1 MSIEISPD
9 RKLKVINRQLEL
21 YENTLYDIGLEV
33 QLNKE
38 VFEDKNQ
45 TKNAED
51 RAMKILKAIK
61 LLKKKKAE
69 AEKELADSESTLH
82 PDLMVSEEEA

>member
-9 RKLKVINRQLEL
+9 RKLEVINRQLEL
-21 YENTLYDIGLEV
+21 YENTLYHIGLEV

-45 TKNAED
+45 TKKAED
-51 RAMKILKAIK
+51 RAMKVLKAIK
-61 LLKKKKAE
+61 VLQEKKEKL
-69 AEKELADSESTLH
+69 EKELADGEGAVHT
-82 PDLMVSEEEA
+82 DLMVEEVEP